1 MKCVESGIIMNDEPI
16 EVLFKSI
23 DDVDYTPVEYVLPD
37 EQLTEILSDVTQ
49 DKTILKVTYS
59 YQGKLY
65 KVTESSITHSK
76 LQADEN
82 FFAEFFQKATGK
94 NIIQDNLDESYSS
107 QINPHHTMPG
117 QEILIESPDD
127 DENDSKFGWDNKSI
141 LFLLS
146 KYSERLAKFRSPTI
160 KKITLW
166 KEIEKEFHKIGIS
179 QVNAQMIDHKFRN
192 LKARYKN
199 IKNNNKKTGRGRQAR
214 EWYQQMAEIL
224 ESDKSV
230 NFDIGISSMDD
241 GAINLSQHR
250 ISSAY
255 RLSSTLM
262 SSFQNFYDSH
272 NFTHFSSRIR
282 SLSSSSDAFSDSDA
296 ETSAD
301 TSSNSHHLDA
311 GDCSCSSNA
320 VSNGEPISSGSA
332 QYLTCSNPS
341 KESKTR
347 KSTHAKNLYSQRNRA
362 LQQESSKID
371 VLRSIENKYDR
382 VLQQEASKIDV
393 LRSIEI
399 AVAHKN
405 ELLQRK
411 NELLERRNELLE
423 SLIEKKNNT
432 TQ

>member
-1 MKCVESGIIMNDEPI
+1 MCVLLFLFVFAFVRSDRVKDLDNDEYAYNFFMKCVESGIIMNDEPI

-255 RLSSTLM
+255 
-262 SSFQNFYDSH
+262 
-272 NFTHFSSRIR
+272 
-282 SLSSSSDAFSDSDA
+282 SDA